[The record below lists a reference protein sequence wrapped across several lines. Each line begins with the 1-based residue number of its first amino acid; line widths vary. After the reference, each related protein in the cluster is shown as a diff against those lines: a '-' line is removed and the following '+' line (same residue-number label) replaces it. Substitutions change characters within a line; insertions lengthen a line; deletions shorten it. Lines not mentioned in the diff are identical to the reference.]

1 MINIKNLTK
10 SYGAGSAKTLVLK
23 GISLE
28 IKKGEF
34 VSIMGPSGSGK
45 STLLNILGMLDSPD
59 GGEYNFFNAD
69 VAKLSADQMALC
81 RRYLLGF
88 VFQGFNLLKRSS
100 AIENVEMPLL
110 YLGINAIER
119 KKRAIQALKRV
130 DLEDRI
136 YYDPKK
142 LSGGEQ
148 QRVAIARAVVTNPKV
163 LIADEPTGNL
173 DTKRGKEVMEI
184 LKQINDNGVTVILV
198 THEEEIA
205 NYASRIIHILD
216 GVVKREVANVV

>member
-1 MINIKNLTK
+1 M
-10 SYGAGSAKTLVLK
+10 
-23 GISLE
+23 
-28 IKKGEF
+28 
-34 VSIMGPSGSGK
+34 
-45 STLLNILGMLDSPD
+45 
-59 GGEYNFFNAD
+59 
-69 VAKLSADQMALC
+69 
-81 RRYLLGF
+81 LGF
-88 VFQGFNLLKRSS
+88 VFQGFNLLKKSS

-119 KKRAIQALKRV
+119 KKRAIEALRRV
-130 DLEDRI
+130 DLEARI

-198 THEEEIA
+198 TQHQESFI
-205 NYASRIIHILD
+205 S
-216 GVVKREVANVV
+216 